1 MEYLLWAYTALV
13 IHKKCGLYS
22 GLYINFAAVYDAGR
36 AHAHHI
42 IRTYYKLLARVN
54 SLEKRKSV
62 TLM

>member
-1 MEYLLWAYTALV
+1 MEYLLWAYTVLV

-42 IRTYYKLLARVN
+42 MYVHTINYSHAYTV
-54 SLEKRKSV
+54 
-62 TLM
+62 